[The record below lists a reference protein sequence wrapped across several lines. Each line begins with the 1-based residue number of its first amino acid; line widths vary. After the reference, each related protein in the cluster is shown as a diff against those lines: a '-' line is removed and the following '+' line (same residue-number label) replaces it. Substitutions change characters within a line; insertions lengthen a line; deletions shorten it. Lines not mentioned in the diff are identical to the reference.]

1 VASRSGEEDSVQ
13 VGEQLPEGGRSSPGS
28 RLLGHSDSD
37 SGAEITVHLKLGY
50 KTVLL
55 VVVVFDLV
63 HLSIREIY
71 SASWFEQLLGLS
83 SIISP

>member
-1 VASRSGEEDSVQ
+1 VASRSGEEDRAQ
-13 VGEQLPEGGRSSPGS
+13 VEGLSPEGDRSPSVS

-37 SGAEITVHLKLGY
+37 SGAEITVHLRLGY